1 MNCKSL
7 ALITLIL
14 IPAGLFGQKKEMVE
28 LQRDVAL
35 LQDQMRAMQRSQDEK
50 LAGLEVL
57 LKQTLETTN
66 KANTS
71 LALLES
77 KISDRFSQQ
86 EKGLAQPVAVIGSK
100 VDAMS
105 TDFGGVREAVRD
117 LESKIGKLQ
126 GQVVDLSNAVKVLSA
141 PPAPPPA
148 APAGATPTATV
159 AVANPCGGV
168 SAEQLYNAAMRDR
181 TSGNSDLAI
190 QQFQDYLKCF
200 QTTDRA
206 PNAQYYVGEIYY
218 LRGDYETAVD
228 AFDKV
233 LEQFPQNNKTSD
245 AMLLKGRALAKSGQ
259 KEAARA
265 EFKTLITKFPDSENA
280 PKARVELNALATSR
294 APAAVAPKKKKK

>member
-1 MNCKSL
+1 MNCKFL

-14 IPAGLFGQKKEMVE
+14 IPSGLFGQKKEMVE

-57 LKQTLETTN
+57 LKQTLETSN

-148 APAGATPTATV
+148 APAGATPTAAPV
-159 AVANPCGGV
+159 AANPCGGV
-168 SAEQLYNAAMRDR
+168 SAEQLYNSAMRDR

-206 PNAQYYVGEIYY
+206 PNAQYYVGEIFY

-280 PKARVELNALATSR
+280 PKARVELNALTTSR
-294 APAAVAPKKKKK
+294 APAIAPKKKKK